1 MYNLHLHIQCND
13 IHVRVFMKL
22 ELHIRNINKSIKL
35 WQSADPGRMGFSPW
49 NFKK

>member
-22 ELHIRNINKSIKL
+22 ELHIRNINKSIKFVKL
-35 WQSADPGRMGFSPW
+35 DYGNRRIQEEWGSPL
-49 NFKK
+49 